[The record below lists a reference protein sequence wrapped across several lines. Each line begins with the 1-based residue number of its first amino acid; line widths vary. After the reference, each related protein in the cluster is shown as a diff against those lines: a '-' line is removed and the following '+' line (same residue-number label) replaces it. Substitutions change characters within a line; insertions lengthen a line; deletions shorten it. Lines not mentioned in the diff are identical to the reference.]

1 MNVHNTGFNKRRR
14 DIPPLKAAFMR
25 ARKAETQFAIRL
37 RKIASHIGDIVRGFD
52 PSTSDGWIQMHAAL
66 DRYAQLIEPW
76 ARAVA
81 NRMITEVAARD
92 KQTWRE
98 VSAQMGRAL
107 HQEIEYAPIGA
118 TMQQL
123 LQEQVH
129 LIKSLPLDAAQRV
142 HELTIEGIQQGTR
155 AKDIAAEIMRTGE
168 VSKSRAT
175 LIARTEVGRTATAL
189 TQARAQFVGSEGYT
203 WATVRDSDV
212 RPSHKKMEGK
222 FVRWDNP
229 PTLDNLT
236 GHAGTLP
243 NCRCVPLV
251 VIVP

>member
-1 MNVHNTGFNKRRR
+1 MAAHSAKFKDRRG
-14 DIPPLKAAFMR
+14 DVPPLKAAFMR

-37 RKIASHIGDIVRGFD
+37 RKIAAHIDDIIRGFD
-52 PSTSDGWIQMHAAL
+52 PSTGDGWKEMRATL
-66 DRYAQLIEPW
+66 DRYAELIDPW

-81 NRMITEVAARD
+81 ARMISEVAARD

-118 TMQQL
+118 TMNSL
-123 LQEQVH
+123 LEEQVR
-129 LIKSLPLDAAQRV
+129 LIKSMPLEAAQRV

-155 AKDIAAEIMRTGE
+155 AKDITAEIMRTGN
-168 VSKSRAT
+168 VTKSRAT

-212 RPSHKKMEGK
+212 RPSHKAMEGK
-222 FVRWDNP
+222 FVRWDSP

-236 GHAGTLP
+236 GHAGALP

-251 VIVP
+251 IVPN